1 MAYCSKCGQ
10 KLEEGDAY
18 CPNCGTRM
26 ENIDTN
32 AEHKNR
38 PNINMDLQVLA
49 KIFINM
55 FVKPVTTAKNFIN
68 SGRKNT
74 TIILTVFTVGVNGLL
89 GMWKVNQIV
98 SNINDVAIKFINKI
112 VAMSK
117 IIDPSLGDSL
127 SNSDMNEITA
137 GLAQIKAII
146 KIPYGQVFVQNCV
159 LILISIVVIFIILC
173 VSNAILSKNK
183 PEVFKFYKTALIVA
197 MPVVYFKFLSI
208 IFSYA
213 SVYLGIILALLG
225 LIISLVCFTM
235 SVNESLKISQN
246 HAVFVVSFTV
256 LIVIIVQIACL
267 QKFIPSF
274 IASIVESIMYNIKAL
289 NL

>member
-26 ENIDTN
+26 KNIDTN

-74 TIILTVFTVGVNGLL
+74 TIILTVFTVVVNGLL

-183 PEVFKFYKTALIVA
+183 PEVFKFYKTALIIA

>member
-26 ENIDTN
+26 KNIDTN

-74 TIILTVFTVGVNGLL
+74 TIILTVFTVVVNGLL

-183 PEVFKFYKTALIVA
+183 PEVFKFYKTALIIA

-235 SVNESLKISQN
+235 SVNESLKI
-246 HAVFVVSFTV
+246 
-256 LIVIIVQIACL
+256 
-267 QKFIPSF
+267 
-274 IASIVESIMYNIKAL
+274 
-289 NL
+289 

>member
-74 TIILTVFTVGVNGLL
+74 TIILTVFTVVVNGLL

-117 IIDPSLGDSL
+117 IIDPGLGDSL

-137 GLAQIKAII
+137 GLGQIKAII

-246 HAVFVVSFTV
+246 HVVFVVSFTV

>member
-74 TIILTVFTVGVNGLL
+74 TIILTVFTVVVNGLL

-137 GLAQIKAII
+137 GLGQIKAII

>member
-26 ENIDTN
+26 KNIDTN

-74 TIILTVFTVGVNGLL
+74 TIILTVFTVVVNGLL

-183 PEVFKFYKTALIVA
+183 PEVFKFYKTALIIA

-267 QKFIPSF
+267 QKFILSF

>member
-159 LILISIVVIFIILC
+159 LILIILC
-173 VSNAILSKNK
+173 VSNAILSKTK

-213 SVYLGIILALLG
+213 SVYLGIILALL
-225 LIISLVCFTM
+225 
-235 SVNESLKISQN
+235 
-246 HAVFVVSFTV
+246 
-256 LIVIIVQIACL
+256 
-267 QKFIPSF
+267 
-274 IASIVESIMYNIKAL
+274 
-289 NL
+289 

>member
-26 ENIDTN
+26 KNIDTN

-74 TIILTVFTVGVNGLL
+74 TIILTVFTVVVNGLL

-183 PEVFKFYKTALIVA
+183 PEVFKFYKTALIIA

-256 LIVIIVQIACL
+256 LIIIIVQIACL
-267 QKFIPSF
+267 QKFILSF

>member
-197 MPVVYFKFLSI
+197 MPVVYFKFSSI

-246 HAVFVVSFTV
+246 HVVFVVSFTV

>member
-74 TIILTVFTVGVNGLL
+74 TIILTVFTVVVNGLL

-117 IIDPSLGDSL
+117 IIDPGLGDSL

-183 PEVFKFYKTALIVA
+183 PEVFKFYKTALIIA

>member
-74 TIILTVFTVGVNGLL
+74 TIILTVFTVVVNGLL

-213 SVYLGIILALLG
+213 SVYLGIILALLE

>member
-38 PNINMDLQVLA
+38 PDINMDLQVLA

-74 TIILTVFTVGVNGLL
+74 TIILTVFTVVVNGLL

-137 GLAQIKAII
+137 GLGQIKAII

-183 PEVFKFYKTALIVA
+183 PEVFKFYKTALIIA

-213 SVYLGIILALLG
+213 SVYLGITLALLG

>member
-10 KLEEGDAY
+10 KLEKGDAY

-74 TIILTVFTVGVNGLL
+74 TIILTVFTVVVNGLL